1 MHGALALL
9 KWRSAGD
16 ARRSKRALEGLD
28 VAAVLGGQNC
38 PRCISGLAFDG
49 QVVAMGMRAWPR
61 GRRSL
66 SSSRLCQV

>member
-1 MHGALALL
+1 
-9 KWRSAGD
+9 
-16 ARRSKRALEGLD
+16 
-28 VAAVLGGQNC
+28 VLGGQNC